1 MGTPPPDA
9 KYPDTIAI
17 TFDET
22 KTKVTAVYNDHSV
35 YVWDV
40 FDIRR
45 VKLVFYFSFI
55 LLLSC
60 NIININISGWEI
72 LFIPLPL
79 SLYLGS

>member
-1 MGTPPPDA
+1 MATPPPDA

-22 KTKVTAVYNDHSV
+22 SMKLTAVYNDHSI

-45 VKLVFYFSFI
+45 VSIFSFRFLI
-55 LLLSC
+55 AVD
-60 NIININISGWEI
+60 
-72 LFIPLPL
+72 
-79 SLYLGS
+79 LGFLD